1 MTRVMWAVY
10 QGITI
15 ILLINIL
22 IAMMNTTYNIIWSSA
37 DTQWKYSKSFYQI
50 QFLFPREALPSPFR
64 VLYYLAKFLYKIRQR
79 GESKTVG
86 NSDQFPK
93 YRDRLREIVKGKV
106 HADFEDSIED
116 DFSDLRQDLQNF
128 VAEKHEISTK
138 EMKKE
143 LSELRILK
151 EKMEKEVGEIKES
164 LKLILEKVK

>member
-1 MTRVMWAVY
+1 MTRAMWAVY
-10 QGITI
+10 QAI
-15 ILLINIL
+15 IVLLLINIL
-22 IAMMNTTYNIIWSSA
+22 IALMNTTYNTIWSSS
-37 DTQWKYSKSFYQI
+37 DTQWKYSKSLYQI
-50 QFLFPREALPSPFR
+50 QFFFPREALPSPFR
-64 VLYYLAKFLYKIRQR
+64 VLYYLAKALYKIRQG
-79 GESKTVG
+79 GESQTVG

-93 YRDRLREIVKGKV
+93 YRDRLRVIVKGKV

-143 LSELRILK
+143 L
-151 EKMEKEVGEIKES
+151 EKEVGDIKET

>member
-1 MTRVMWAVY
+1 MTRAMWGVY

-22 IAMMNTTYNIIWSSA
+22 IAMMNTTYNTIWSSA

-64 VLYYLAKFLYKIRQR
+64 VLYYVAKYLYKLR
-79 GESKTVG
+79 GQGELQTAG
-86 NSDQFPK
+86 NDDQFQH

-106 HADFEDSIED
+106 HADFEDSMED
-116 DFSDLRQDLQNF
+116 NFSDLRQDLQNF

-151 EKMEKEVGEIKES
+151 EKMEKEVGDINET

>member
-22 IAMMNTTYNIIWSSA
+22 IAMMNTTYNIIWSSV

-64 VLYYLAKFLYKIRQR
+64 VLYYLAKFLYKIRQG
-79 GESKTVG
+79 GESQTVG

-93 YRDRLREIVKGKV
+93 YRDRLRVIVKGKV

-128 VAEKHEISTK
+128 VAEKHEIS
-138 EMKKE
+138 KKE
-143 LSELRILK
+143 IKEELS
-151 EKMEKEVGEIKES
+151 EKMEKMEKT
-164 LKLILEKVK
+164 LQLILDNQNKMKKD

>member
-1 MTRVMWAVY
+1 MWAVY

>member
-1 MTRVMWAVY
+1 MWAVY

-138 EMKKE
+138 EIKEE
-143 LSELRILK
+143 LSEQM
-151 EKMEKEVGEIKES
+151 EKMEKEVGDINET